1 MVVPVYTLSCVC
13 VCVKPFQSCLTL
25 CDPTDSSLP
34 GSSVHGI
41 LQARILEWVAM
52 PFSGDLLN
60 SNWWESWW
68 LSAIFVT
75 CYFWC
80 VSSGITLRFESA
92 FTRWLPCWAL
102 FHMCM
107 GHLDSCFCEVSVQ
120 GFCPISSWMSI
131 FSYWFVGVPYI
142 YWMISW
148 FSLVQSDFLVFIF
161 MLGISLFSGILFTM
175 NLRLMFIKTWKSSTD
190 TWLEEVTLFQG
201 WSPKMCICSMD
212 LESHL
217 EPATSQVTYSGKCQ
231 VALALCLL
239 PYYKGRW
246 NQWWIYR
253 FRSEW
258 V

>member
-1 MVVPVYTLSCVC
+1 MGFSRQEYWSGLPCPSRGIFWTVTDENPGG
-13 VCVKPFQSCLTL
+13 CL
-25 CDPTDSSLP
+25 
-34 GSSVHGI
+34 
-41 LQARILEWVAM
+41 
-52 PFSGDLLN
+52 
-60 SNWWESWW
+60 
-68 LSAIFVT
+68 AIFVT

-80 VSSGITLRFESA
+80 VSSGITLCFESA
-92 FTRWLPCWAL
+92 FTWWLPCWAL

-107 GHLDSCFCEVSVQ
+107 GHLDSCFCEMSVQ

-131 FSYWFVGVPYI
+131 FSYLFVGVPYI

-175 NLRLMFIKTWKSSTD
+175 NLRLMFIKTWKSSND
-190 TWLEEVTLFQG
+190 TWLEEVALLEG

-217 EPATSQVTYSGKCQ
+217 EPATSQVSYSGKCQ
-231 VALALCLL
+231 AALALCLL

>member
-1 MVVPVYTLSCVC
+1 M
-13 VCVKPFQSCLTL
+13 
-25 CDPTDSSLP
+25 
-34 GSSVHGI
+34 
-41 LQARILEWVAM
+41 RILVAV
-52 PFSGDLLN
+52 LL
-60 SNWWESWW
+60 
-68 LSAIFVT
+68 LLLFVT
-75 CYFWC
+75 SGGRVAVSHYAFNLRLLADCSDEHSLTC
-80 VSSGITLRFESA
+80 VGHFDG
-92 FTRWLPCWAL
+92 C
-102 FHMCM
+102 FHEM
-107 GHLDSCFCEVSVQ
+107 SVQ

-131 FSYWFVGVPYI
+131 FSYWLVGVPYI

-148 FSLVQSDFLVFIF
+148 FSLVQPDFLVFIF

-175 NLRLMFIKTWKSSTD
+175 NLRLMFIKTWKSSND
-190 TWLEEVTLFQG
+190 TWLEEATLFQG

-217 EPATSQVTYSGKCQ
+217 EPATSQVSYSGKCR

-239 PYYKGRW
+239 PYYKGCW

>member
-1 MVVPVYTLSCVC
+1 MRILVAVCYFCYLLLLVREQWYHITLWICVYSMTTVLSTLSH
-13 VCVKPFQSCLTL
+13 
-25 CDPTDSSLP
+25 
-34 GSSVHGI
+34 VH
-41 LQARILEWVAM
+41 
-52 PFSGDLLN
+52 
-60 SNWWESWW
+60 
-68 LSAIFVT
+68 
-75 CYFWC
+75 
-80 VSSGITLRFESA
+80 
-92 FTRWLPCWAL
+92 
-102 FHMCM
+102 
-107 GHLDSCFCEVSVQ
+107 GHLDSCFCEVPVQ

-175 NLRLMFIKTWKSSTD
+175 NLRLMFIKTWKSSND

-217 EPATSQVTYSGKCQ
+217 EPATSQVSYSGKCQ